1 MTREFIYLK
10 EMGLT
15 PLWVKRNVSQDAPM
29 QEKPS
34 WPNLEKNITNCTAC
48 ARSTQRCSAM
58 VGNGNHQAKWVFIT
72 DAPTQKEDK
81 EGKVFVEEEGEL
93 FDKML
98 AAMGLARAD
107 IFVLPVVRCAA
118 QSLLTAKEI
127 HACQPYLLEQ
137 INLLNPGMMVVM
149 GEFALMAMCMLLEKE
164 GEIANLRGQVHYH
177 QQWPWVVTYA
187 PTYLLEN
194 TAAKKM
200 VWDDLRLAMRT
211 LAGT

>member
-29 QEKPS
+29 QEESS
-34 WPNLEKNITNCTAC
+34 WPILEKNIKNCTAC
-48 ARSTQRCSAM
+48 ARSTQRCGAM
-58 VGNGNHQAKWVFIT
+58 VGNGSRQAKWVFIT
-72 DAPTQKEDK
+72 DSPTQKEDK
-81 EGKVFVEEEGEL
+81 EGKVLVGEAGEL

-98 AAMGLARAD
+98 AAMDLERAD
-107 IFVLPVVRCAA
+107 IFILPVVRCAA
-118 QSLLTAKEI
+118 TAFPTTEEI
-127 HACQPYLLEQ
+127 YACQPYLLEQ
-137 INLLNPGMMVVM
+137 MSLLNPGMMVVM

-164 GEIANLRGQVHYH
+164 GGIANLRGQVHYH
-177 QQWPWVVTYA
+177 QEWPWVVTYA
-187 PTYLLEN
+187 PAYLLEN

-211 LAGT
+211 LAGA